1 METPKDNKNAHRRHY
16 DKRFI
21 LKIVQEIEA
30 GLPRKEAIRLYN
42 LGSSSS
48 LDDWMRDYGSNHY
61 HTFIK
66 RKSYSSAQK
75 RTIVAAIQQGRMSI
89 AQAQIAY
96 QIKSQK
102 SIRNWLNKEK
112 SDLCLV
118 IQPAMAQKKNNPK
131 ATNSSEVDEL
141 RKALQEAELRIK
153 ALNTLIDVAEEQLKT
168 NIRKK
173 PGARQSEK

>member
-1 METPKDNKNAHRRHY
+1 MENPKDNKNSHGRRY

-42 LGSSSS
+42 LGTSS

-61 HTFIK
+61 RTFIK

-75 RTIVAAIQQGRMSI
+75 RTIVAAIEQGRMSI

-118 IQPAMAQKKNNPK
+118 IQPAMAQKKNTPE
-131 ATNSSEVDEL
+131 ATDSAEVEEL

-173 PGARQSEK
+173 PGTRQSEK